1 MEQGLSKIT
10 LTEIDDQIQ
19 MVEKKVV
26 AIAILA
32 EKKTK
37 LTVMLSGARDIP
49 HELRI
54 TRELPGLAQWCKYSA
69 STRLQAEEL
78 MKKQNNA
85 FLQLVLADLKDHV
98 MVEAERDLAEAL
110 VTAKRKL
117 NTDVPEL
124 SSSKRA
130 SCSTRSM

>member
-19 MVEKKVV
+19 LVEKVV

-37 LTVMLSGARDIP
+37 LTAMLSGARDIP
-49 HELRI
+49 RELHI
-54 TRELPGLAQWCKYSA
+54 TQELPGLAPWCKYLA
-69 STRLQAEEL
+69 STRLQVEEL

-85 FLQLVLADLKDHV
+85 FLQLVLADLKDHI
-98 MVEAERDLAEAL
+98 MAEARGAL
-110 VTAKRKL
+110 TYGSDGNVR
-117 NTDVPEL
+117 TDPQ
-124 SSSKRA
+124 K
-130 SCSTRSM
+130 